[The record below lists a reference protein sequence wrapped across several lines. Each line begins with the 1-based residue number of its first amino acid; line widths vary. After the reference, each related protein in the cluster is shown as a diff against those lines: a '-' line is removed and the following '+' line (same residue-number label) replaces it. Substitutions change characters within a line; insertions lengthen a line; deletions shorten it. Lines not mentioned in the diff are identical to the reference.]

1 MRRVLNMHSM
11 DSLAEEEEYVN
22 NATRHDDDEGEGD
35 DDEEE
40 MPPEA
45 RMWRSVVDPSS
56 GKPYYYHSAT
66 RESQWEKPLVLCSA
80 RERAEVLRRGEQE
93 RYFFAEMECNIR
105 RKIQQGLLFDD
116 PSRVG
121 ASLPSTDDRSAMYA
135 ARSQVRRTGDPG
147 SNAEGQSNLRSPNRL
162 WRTISTLD
170 VSLLFV
176 GNNSCALFPIVA
188 GLSKLYISSPSPARM
203 RHQSRKAYIF
213 PPSFIVFSP
222 PYKTP
227 LPLRITVTV
236 TIRRTR
242 AEHRVAAELCASS
255 PFARRKR
262 SSAIAT
268 RKAGDFEA
276 SLHSPN
282 SNGGSSDSCGGDGSS
297 PPSLA
302 PLAPAWTASCP
313 AVPRRLA
320 DGETPSPWSGTS
332 HTIAA
337 AGATGP
343 GAGKLSAAGE
353 LAGEG
358 VRFRERGFGDVGMVE
373 TAGVHGSGR
382 TGARPL
388 HHLPPH
394 LVRRNSTSTVHIA
407 DNDTMSD
414 PDLDATIRCVC
425 AVLRAHMIEAV
436 AKGQEGDHQRGE
448 ELGLQGHGMR
458 GGAAPDTQQ
467 QWVLERV
474 TLFND
479 SPHNP
484 SISDAGEN
492 GSSLEGA
499 RATSV
504 PSLREITSYFRH
516 LYHRARLK
524 FDCIV
529 VSLIYVERLMKETR
543 GALRP
548 LPCNWKSLVMS
559 VLLLASKVWDDHSM
573 WNRDFSELCP
583 AFTLVR
589 LNQLE
594 VAMLELLRFNVK
606 VLSSEY
612 AKYYFHLRSMC
623 VRGGLS
629 VDHAPIPPFDME
641 GVRVLEDFSSK
652 LEMVSGGQ
660 GHHPEEVMPSHGVND
675 ARLLQKVAMSGYA
688 FAGKYAP
695 HVRGSLEHA
704 HGARGGGNG

>member
-1 MRRVLNMHSM
+1 M
-11 DSLAEEEEYVN
+11 
-22 NATRHDDDEGEGD
+22 
-35 DDEEE
+35 
-40 MPPEA
+40 
-45 RMWRSVVDPSS
+45 
-56 GKPYYYHSAT
+56 
-66 RESQWEKPLVLCSA
+66 
-80 RERAEVLRRGEQE
+80 
-93 RYFFAEMECNIR
+93 
-105 RKIQQGLLFDD
+105 
-116 PSRVG
+116 
-121 ASLPSTDDRSAMYA
+121 
-135 ARSQVRRTGDPG
+135 
-147 SNAEGQSNLRSPNRL
+147 
-162 WRTISTLD
+162 
-170 VSLLFV
+170 
-176 GNNSCALFPIVA
+176 
-188 GLSKLYISSPSPARM
+188 
-203 RHQSRKAYIF
+203 
-213 PPSFIVFSP
+213 
-222 PYKTP
+222 
-227 LPLRITVTV
+227 TV

-529 VSLIYVERLMKETR
+529 VSLIYVERLMKVSVVSLTSPTGCLEMGATTHTLGFDGEGLSRKLTVRCAGAYSPSRAYLLSPSPVFPYRQCSLLFVLPPFHELESASRVQLVGDTFSSALRPLLWCGLSRSTENTKETR

-559 VLLLASKVWDDHSM
+559 VLLLASKVGLTRS
-573 WNRDFSELCP
+573 RLCIISS
-583 AFTLVR
+583 LVTGNLWTSR
-589 LNQLE
+589 VHDPPNQ
-594 VAMLELLRFNVK
+594 A
-606 VLSSEY
+606 VLSKS
-612 AKYYFHLRSMC
+612 
-623 VRGGLS
+623 S
-629 VDHAPIPPFDME
+629 VLMFSAFLIRTNDSRF
-641 GVRVLEDFSSK
+641 LFFSSCF
-652 LEMVSGGQ
+652 SQ
-660 GHHPEEVMPSHGVND
+660 
-675 ARLLQKVAMSGYA
+675 LLA
-688 FAGKYAP
+688 F
-695 HVRGSLEHA
+695 
-704 HGARGGGNG
+704 